1 MFNYS
6 HLILK
11 PYIVL
16 STSRL
21 SDLCHEPRSLL
32 KHSLIL
38 QVPFKSQF
46 PTFYN
51 LDINTLLRYFS
62 ALLHACRHLQECR
75 CSPAGPS
82 TSCAFQINYNL
93 PNLSRRKKYKQ
104 HGLTNSHVPFFQIS
118 NRPRSSKI
126 QYYQFTE
133 TFYQTNCLPCPTHAS
148 ISRYAVEVLQV
159 QTPLV
164 YPRLTPN
171 YPTCRDVIKTIHTT
185 TLCLSLKV
193 PGKPKFL
200 VPSHVPPLKQT
211 TFVQSLEP

>member
-38 QVPFKSQF
+38 QVLFTNHSFLLSTTLTSTHYYVTSLHCSTHAGISRNAVAVLQVLAPPVPSRSTITC
-46 PTFYN
+46 PT
-51 LDINTLLRYFS
+51 
-62 ALLHACRHLQECR
+62 CRD
-75 CSPAGPS
+75 A
-82 TSCAFQINYNL
+82 
-93 PNLSRRKKYKQ
+93 KKYKQ

-126 QYYQFTE
+126 SNT
-133 TFYQTNCLPCPTHAS
+133 TN
-148 ISRYAVEVLQV
+148 
-159 QTPLV
+159 
-164 YPRLTPN
+164 
-171 YPTCRDVIKTIHTT
+171 
-185 TLCLSLKV
+185 SLKLSTKPTAYRAPRTQAS
-193 PGKPKFL
+193 PGM
-200 VPSHVPPLKQT
+200 PLKSYKSKHLLCIQD
-211 TFVQSLEP
+211 